1 MLAFIIYMVYYVGNV
16 LIAGY
21 FMVNSLEVSWREK
34 EPGSLFVNLSLL
46 PALLNSSCLHNLSP
60 LSDIPR
66 STNRTHVSL
75 LCYCC
80 EIGFQSFS
88 SLVELAFC

>member
-1 MLAFIIYMVYYVGNV
+1 VGNV

-46 PALLNSSCLHNLSP
+46 PYADAEKLL
-60 LSDIPR
+60 
-66 STNRTHVSL
+66 
-75 LCYCC
+75 
-80 EIGFQSFS
+80 
-88 SLVELAFC
+88 